1 MSFLSFPP
9 EDLFPGEHIVLQKN
23 ANAVIDVRESGLSRF
38 AFDDLMWL
46 VGMDG
51 KEAIGGRAFLTNYR
65 LVFKA
70 HSVNRMRGSFSV
82 FLPSV
87 LDVRNSSVAVT
98 RKATLTT
105 ALQELTL
112 VLWGVPRFID
122 AVRTACTTLGAEQ
135 VRQLIPLVLA
145 EPWKAGDGLKTAVRL
160 EQLNRVLNMAR
171 GGAEFDAERLA
182 AAVAGL
188 IDGSCGRTDT
198 AVVLGVVDL
207 LRSAYRGGL

>member
-1 MSFLSFPP
+1 M
-9 EDLFPGEHIVLQKN
+9 
-23 ANAVIDVRESGLSRF
+23 
-38 AFDDLMWL
+38 
-46 VGMDG
+46 
-51 KEAIGGRAFLTNYR
+51 
-65 LVFKA
+65 
-70 HSVNRMRGSFSV
+70 
-82 FLPSV
+82 
-87 LDVRNSSVAVT
+87 
-98 RKATLTT
+98 
-105 ALQELTL
+105 
-112 VLWGVPRFID
+112 
-122 AVRTACTTLGAEQ
+122 
-135 VRQLIPLVLA
+135 LA